1 MKQSKNLIQIMSRR
15 GLSVILVILLV
26 SVLFSPTVAAQ
37 SMDQAIDN
45 ISIELISNSENSRE
59 YIVYS
64 DETKTAAN
72 YLVHEERITVKQNQ
86 IWKSEVYQ
94 IMPDGTV
101 STDVLFGKDSYWW
114 FDSDGGLHIH
124 IGPIDMS
131 YLIAGG
137 TIAIGAFLGWLAGPL
152 GVPAG
157 GILGAALCGV
167 FLVSTFIY
175 TNPDNSLDIYMDQLT
190 LTLIPVYI
198 AMFGSQI
205 VIVRIGTID
214 TPIGV

>member
-45 ISIELISNSENSRE
+45 TSIELISTSENSRE

-64 DETKTAAN
+64 DDTKTTAD
-72 YLVHEERITVKQNQ
+72 YLVHEERITVNQNQ
-86 IWKSEVYQ
+86 IWKSEIYQ

-124 IGPIDMS
+124 IGPIDMG

-137 TIAIGAFLGWLAGPL
+137 PIAIGAFGLWLAGPL
-152 GVPAG
+152 GSVAG
-157 GILGAALCGV
+157 GLLGLGLTGV
-167 FLVSTFIY
+167 FLMSTFIY

-190 LTLIPVYI
+190 LTLIPLYI
-198 AMFGSQI
+198 AMIGSQI

-214 TPIGV
+214 APIVL